1 MTEATTDAGQDERFT
16 RDTVPS
22 LPSAD
27 EFAGSVAVVTGG
39 TGGLG
44 EHLSRTLVSLG
55 ADCFFCGRREELGR
69 SLAETWNERLSEGRT
84 GRAHFVRCDLSSA
97 DEAAAFVRE
106 AGEFRGRIDYL
117 VNNAAVD
124 PVVPFREVT
133 VEELDRVIAINLRA
147 YFIVAQAA
155 LPYLEKG
162 EGKAIVNIC
171 TTNYL
176 VGFADA
182 TAYNAAKSGI
192 IGFSRS
198 LARELGPLGIR
209 VNVVSPGW
217 IMTPRQLA
225 EKVDKEA
232 KRDLIENQCVKEL
245 MKEEHVTPAT
255 LFLLSGASA
264 GICGQNLIV
273 DGGKIMY

>member
-1 MTEATTDAGQDERFT
+1 MAEAGQEDRFAG
-16 RDTVPS
+16 DTVPP
-22 LPSAD
+22 LPSPD
-27 EFAGSVAVVTGG
+27 EFRGKVAVVTGG
-39 TGGLG
+39 TDGLG

-69 SLAETWNERLSEGRT
+69 SLAGNWGE
-84 GRAHFVRCDLSSA
+84 RAHFLRCDLRSEEDA
-97 DEAAAFVRE
+97 RAFVGQ

-124 PVVPFREVT
+124 PCRPFREIT
-133 VEELDRVIAINLRA
+133 LEEFDRVVAIDLRA
-147 YFIVAQAA
+147 YFIVSQAA
-155 LPYLEKG
+155 LPYLERG
-162 EGKAIVNIC
+162 EGKAVVNIC

-176 VGFADA
+176 VGIVGA

-192 IGFSRS
+192 VGFSRS

-225 EKVDKEA
+225 EKIDGA
-232 KRDLIENQCVKEL
+232 GRRDLVDSQCVKEL
-245 MKEEHVTPAT
+245 MTEQHVTPAT
-255 LFLLSGASA
+255 LFLLSKAA
-264 GICGQNLIV
+264 RGIAGQNLVV
-273 DGGKIMY
+273 DGGKVFH